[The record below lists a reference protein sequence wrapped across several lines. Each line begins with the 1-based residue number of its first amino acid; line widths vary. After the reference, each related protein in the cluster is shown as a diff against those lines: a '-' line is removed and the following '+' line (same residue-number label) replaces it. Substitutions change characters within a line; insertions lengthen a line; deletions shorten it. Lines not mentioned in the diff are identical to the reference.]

1 MEELLNELLESEETV
16 PFAFYIDKSEISS
29 SVNESLR
36 ELVVFVTWCNLQG
49 KTTEGVVTIEYR
61 PLSVYR
67 VNPVTRCTDSI
78 PGHTEAILHVS
89 FSPDGLVLGTGGG
102 DMTVRFWDVNTCTP
116 IKTCMGHR

>member
-1 MEELLNELLESEETV
+1 M
-16 PFAFYIDKSEISS
+16 
-29 SVNESLR
+29 
-36 ELVVFVTWCNLQG
+36 
-49 KTTEGVVTIEYR
+49 VTIEYR

-116 IKTCMGHR
+116 IKTCMGHRYSLERFLILETTSSAPPGLRTASSTRAAIRAGR